1 MFNIL
6 KKGNATEPPPKIR
19 MAEHD
24 THEYPHEDIWP
35 SGCFVMEGDPFV
47 PSHERKPAQLIFNTN
62 FESEAECTDS
72 GDVTGSMRC
81 LCRPE
86 RKGNNY
92 YYCFFGIVH
101 LTTCI
106 NISCNYR

>member
-1 MFNIL
+1 
-6 KKGNATEPPPKIR
+6 
-19 MAEHD
+19 
-24 THEYPHEDIWP
+24 
-35 SGCFVMEGDPFV
+35 MEGDPFV

-92 YYCFFGIVH
+92 YVFWIVH